1 MNGIGVTNYTIENIM
16 ASSNLNT
23 RVNLKDVSNKL
34 EDAEYNPENF
44 PGVIW
49 RPKNT
54 YGVVIIMDDGRL
66 MCTNTRSLDDVEKI
80 FDRLIKIMEEK
91 GLITP
96 RISCPSCG
104 AAVDAEDVVCIE
116 CGNLLQG

>member
-1 MNGIGVTNYTIENIM
+1 MTNYSIENIM

-23 RVNLKDVSNKL
+23 ELDLKMVAEKL
-34 EDAEYNPENF
+34 EDSEYNPDNF

-49 RPKNT
+49 RPRNN
-54 YGVVIIMDDGRL
+54 YGVVIIMKDGRM
-66 MCTNTRSLDDVEKI
+66 MCTNTRSTEDVEKL
-80 FDRLIKIMEEK
+80 FDVLIQKMEEK

-96 RISCPSCG
+96 RISCPQCG

-116 CGNLLQG
+116 CGHLLQR